1 MAMLKVGVI
10 SVQGAIFEHVEA
22 VKSAAAELGLKDMQV
37 VHVRRLNELD
47 NVDGLVIPGGES
59 TTIAKL
65 LIKFKLYDR
74 IKERVT
80 DEDLPILGTC
90 AGCITLATEGDL
102 EVEKTDTKLLR
113 LMDMR
118 VKRNAFGRQRESFEA
133 DIKIEV
139 KNKDFEEPYHAV
151 FIRAPVIEKVWGKC
165 RPLARLED
173 KIVLAKQG
181 NLVAAAFHPEL
192 TDDLRVHK
200 YFLEMV

>member
-1 MAMLKVGVI
+1 MLKVGVI